1 MFYSDKPISSN
12 NEDKLNR
19 KGFAKLLAHTL
30 VHLDSKDTFT
40 VGLFGKWGCGK
51 TSLVNMTLAEIEN
64 IQAKNETD
72 EQIIVVHF
80 EPWNFTDT
88 NQLLTQFF
96 VQLANEFQ
104 KKGNK
109 NLTKI
114 GKALENYSDAFGL
127 LELIPGVGAPIA
139 SASKWGLSRLG
150 QKMQKGLDERDV
162 LKQKEQVIQLL
173 KAQSNRILVILDDI
187 DRLSNE
193 QIRYVFQL
201 ITSVARFPNTTYL
214 LVFDKEI
221 VVEALKGVQS
231 GNGQDYLEK
240 VIQMQFRFPTFSV
253 LIYAMP
259 FLNGLMKLLQISK
272 NSDITRSTGNN
283 CLVHALIP
291 LSRISGISTVCAMRC
306 ALN

>member
-96 VQLANEFQ
+96 VRLANEFQ

-214 LVFDKEI
+214 LVFDKET
-221 VVEALKGVQS
+221 VVASAS
-231 GNGQDYLEK
+231 GY
-240 VIQMQFRFPTFSV
+240 IRV
-253 LIYAMP
+253 L
-259 FLNGLMKLLQISK
+259 
-272 NSDITRSTGNN
+272 
-283 CLVHALIP
+283 
-291 LSRISGISTVCAMRC
+291 
-306 ALN
+306 